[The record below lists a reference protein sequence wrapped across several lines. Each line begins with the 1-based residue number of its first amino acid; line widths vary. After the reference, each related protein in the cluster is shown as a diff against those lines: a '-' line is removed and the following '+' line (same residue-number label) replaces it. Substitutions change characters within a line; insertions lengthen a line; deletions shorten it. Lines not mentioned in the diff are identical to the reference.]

1 MKKQRQTQLRNTAAW
16 MLGLAALLLAC
27 HWSGSAAASGEAAPC
42 VAVLPDGFV
51 NVADAVPE
59 VLLDIR
65 YYGSFNFVGKK
76 IAGYHAPVAILSRP
90 AAAALA
96 KAAAAAGRQGYLIR
110 VFDAYRPQ
118 KAVDHFVNWA
128 VDLGDQRNKPGFY
141 PEVDKSRLFKD
152 NYIAAKSGH
161 SRGSTLDL
169 TLVDRR
175 SGLELDMGTPFDF
188 FGDKSHHGSARITKT
203 QEENRNLLKAIMES
217 SGFKPYPEEWWHY
230 TLVDE
235 PFPGTYFNFPVQ

>member
-1 MKKQRQTQLRNTAAW
+1 MKNLEQRFS
-16 MLGLAALLLAC
+16 GKPLAQLLALATLMLTC
-27 HWSGSAAASGEAAPC
+27 HWSTHIGRSGEPAPC

-65 YYGSFNFVGKK
+65 YYSSFNFVGDK
-76 IAGYHAPVAILSRP
+76 ITGYYAPMAILSRP

-96 KAAAAAGRQGYLIR
+96 KAATAAGRQGYLIR

-118 KAVDHFVNWA
+118 TAVDHFVSWA
-128 VDLGDQRNKPGFY
+128 KDTGDQRNKPGFY
-141 PEVDKSRLFKD
+141 PEVDKSRLFKE
-152 NYIAAKSGH
+152 NYIAQKSGH
-161 SRGSTLDL
+161 SRGSTIDL

-175 SGLELDMGTPFDF
+175 TGLELDMGTPFDF
-188 FGDKSHHGSARITKT
+188 FGEKSHHGSTRISKA

-217 SGFKPYPEEWWHY
+217 SGFKAYPEEWWHY
-230 TLVDE
+230 TLIDE
-235 PFPGTYFNFPVQ
+235 PYPATYFNFPVQ